1 VNAYSGQAPD
11 TTPAADW
18 RAAGLCRRPAYKDQ
32 ADRWFATAKE
42 KLARETA
49 EQTCRQCPSLDACGL
64 WAVLTGVEYGTWGA
78 LHEEQRL
85 TLRRQLT
92 AEQLA
97 DPAVVAAA
105 IREFLATVTARTLRA
120 IWDERTYLL
129 PDGHLGW
136 MGKASVDYGGRSYTK
151 KQIAYYVD
159 RGELPH
165 GSVKVMCGVGECV
178 LPAHIADQVER
189 QALKAAAERLA
200 AQQLA
205 AAS

>member
-1 VNAYSGQAPD
+1 MNAYTGQVPEVE
-11 TTPAADW
+11 PATDW

-32 ADRWFATAKE
+32 ADKWFATAKE
-42 KLARETA
+42 KLDREAA
-49 EQTCRQCPSLDACGL
+49 EQACRRCPSLDACGL
-64 WAVLTGVEYGTWGA
+64 WAVLAGVEYGTWGA

-92 AEQLA
+92 AEELA

-136 MGKASVDYGGRSYTK
+136 MGKPSVDYGGRSYTK
-151 KQIAYYVD
+151 KQIGYYVD
-159 RGELPH
+159 RGELAR
-165 GSVKVMCGVGECV
+165 GSVKVMCEVGECV

-189 QALKAAAERLA
+189 HAAKVAAERA
-200 AQQLA
+200 G
-205 AAS
+205 ASV